1 MTKLAKVVNLY
12 GGPGSGKSTM
22 AWHLSAELKYL
33 GLNVEYVHEWV
44 KLAAW
49 EKRPEVFW
57 KAQQHIYGNQSW
69 LMECS
74 ANGADII
81 VTDCPLLMGLVY
93 CRDSMGDAVHDHFT
107 EVVYNDYAKY
117 DNLNVF
123 VNRVKP
129 YNPKGRNQTEREAH
143 EKDYEIISFLEV
155 MGIDYTVAN
164 GERNGVMDVLVELEG
179 RGWIQ

>member
-69 LMECS
+69 LMECT

-81 VTDCPLLMGLVY
+81 VTDCPLLMGLAYV
-93 CRDSMGDAVHDHFT
+93 DAGQFEGYFQ
-107 EVVYNDYAKY
+107 EVVYDDYTRY

-123 VNRVKP
+123 VSRVKP
-129 YNPKGRNQTEREAH
+129 YNSKGRNQTYEEACQKDIQIVSLLEDFSTNFSIVEGSRFGVEGVLELMK
-143 EKDYEIISFLEV
+143 EK
-155 MGIDYTVAN
+155 
-164 GERNGVMDVLVELEG
+164 
-179 RGWIQ
+179 GWL